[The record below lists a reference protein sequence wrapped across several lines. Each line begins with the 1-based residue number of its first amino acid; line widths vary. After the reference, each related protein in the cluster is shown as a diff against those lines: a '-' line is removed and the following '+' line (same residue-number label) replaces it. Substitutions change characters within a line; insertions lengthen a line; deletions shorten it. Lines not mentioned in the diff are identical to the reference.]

1 MFILFSI
8 EVTSCVSKQ
17 LRNMKYILGKFIIK
31 LKYKTLVKEQKNEFN
46 LAAGVG
52 NKMKTPECVK
62 TGQLM

>member
-1 MFILFSI
+1 
-8 EVTSCVSKQ
+8 
-17 LRNMKYILGKFIIK
+17 MKYTLGKFIIK
-31 LKYKTLVKEQKNEFN
+31 LKYRTLVKEQKNKFN

>member
-1 MFILFSI
+1 
-8 EVTSCVSKQ
+8 
-17 LRNMKYILGKFIIK
+17 MKYTLGKFIIK
-31 LKYKTLVKEQKNEFN
+31 LKYRTLVKEQKNEFN